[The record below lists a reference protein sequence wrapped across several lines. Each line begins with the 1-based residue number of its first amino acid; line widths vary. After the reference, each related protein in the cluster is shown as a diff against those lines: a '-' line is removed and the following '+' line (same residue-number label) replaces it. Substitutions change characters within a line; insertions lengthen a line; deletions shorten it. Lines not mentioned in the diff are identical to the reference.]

1 MDLSGSVALVT
12 GGAAR
17 IGREISVQFAQRGA
31 AVAVHYRRSEQPA
44 QETRADIE
52 ASGGISDLFQ
62 ADLTDQGDLE
72 ELIPAVTRRFGQPN
86 ILINSASIY
95 RTAPLADTTRAE
107 WDENMTVHAW
117 VPFRLSQILL
127 QGLGSA
133 PGKIINMNDAHPTRP
148 NRFAYGVSK
157 SALSAITRTLAA
169 SAGPNVQVN
178 ELALGAILPPPGL
191 SQDRVDA
198 IVERVPAERWGS
210 AEEIVSVVL
219 SLIENDYINGERIHV
234 DGGEMGARW

>member
-1 MDLSGSVALVT
+1 
-12 GGAAR
+12 
-17 IGREISVQFAQRGA
+17 
-31 AVAVHYRRSEQPA
+31 
-44 QETRADIE
+44 
-52 ASGGISDLFQ
+52 
-62 ADLTDQGDLE
+62 LTDQAELE
-72 ELIPAVTRRFGQPN
+72 GLIPAITARFGQPN

-107 WDENMTVHAW
+107 WDENMAVHAW
-117 VPFRLSQILL
+117 APLRLSQILL
-127 QGLGSA
+127 QGLGSS

-157 SALSAITRTLAA
+157 SALSAVTRTLAA
-169 SAGPNVQVN
+169 AAGPYVQVN

-191 SQDRVDA
+191 SPDRVDA
-198 IVERVPAERWGS
+198 IIERVPAQRWGS

-234 DGGEMGARW
+234 DGGEMGGRW